1 MTKYFIV
8 LLALLSLNSV
18 AFTIDGINFADT
30 AIVEGKNLV
39 LNGVGIRKATFLKIK
54 VYYGGLYLEQKSK
67 EINFINTSS
76 PKQIIMNFVREVTA
90 KQLKETWIE
99 GLERANAN
107 HAALMPSMNQ
117 LATYLVDVK
126 KNDSIVVQFLTDGV
140 VLTIKGNTTP
150 KIGNADFAKGLLN
163 VWFTKPQDEN
173 LRDGLLGK

>member
-8 LLALLSLNSV
+8 LLALLSLNSF

-117 LATYLVDVK
+117 LATYLVDVE

-140 VLTIKGNTTP
+140 VLTIKGNATP

>member
-1 MTKYFIV
+1 MKNY
-8 LLALLSLNSV
+8 LLALLAFLSLNTFALTV
-18 AFTIDGINFADT
+18 DGINFPDSAV
-30 AIVEGKNLV
+30 VEGKNLV

-67 EINFINTSS
+67 EANFINTTS

-90 KQLKETWIE
+90 KQLKETWVE

-107 HAALMPSMNQ
+107 HAALKSSMNQ
-117 LATYLVDVK
+117 LATHLVDVE

-140 VLTIKGNTTP
+140 VLTIKGKTTP
-150 KIGNADFAKGLLN
+150 KIGNADFSKGLLN